1 MQQMAKVENRL
12 PIHYVDNK
20 ILNLLENNK
29 YYHDNMD
36 DNPYRLFIKH
46 MVSMRGAERMV
57 GMN

>member
-1 MQQMAKVENRL
+1 MLKNS
-12 PIHYVDNK
+12 
-20 ILNLLENNK
+20 K